1 MTSILYGHY
10 DLWGPCSG
18 YLAELYEV
26 SSMQG
31 GGDMVAPWAGLGT
44 AFLLWAKAS
53 SSGQMKQISLFIGQ
67 TRPVSAEALF
77 AGQEEQV
84 S

>member
-1 MTSILYGHY
+1 MATVTFGDPAVVIQLN
-10 DLWGPCSG
+10 
-18 YLAELYEV
+18 LYEV

-53 SSGQMKQISLFIGQ
+53 SSG
-67 TRPVSAEALF
+67 TN
-77 AGQEEQV
+77 
-84 S
+84 